1 MLEKQCQCVGSSRR
15 RRRRRRGRGMAAA
28 AGVVAVVVVVVV
40 GGRYQKQFEFMS
52 LDRFFTRDLILKLFL
67 TRSL

>member
-1 MLEKQCQCVGSSRR
+1 MLEKQCQCVGSSSRR
-15 RRRRRRGRGMAAA
+15 RRGSGRGRGMAAA
-28 AGVVAVVVVVVV
+28 AGVVAVVVVV
-40 GGRYQKQFEFMS
+40 GGLYQKQFEFMS